1 MLINK
6 IFSEIINPPPG
17 LSRLGVIYR
26 ILRISKNP
34 VGPYQLRYLR
44 RMHQVSKLSDMGQLF
59 YYTHVSIF
67 PITRFY
73 KHVHKFKRD
82 TLINTISNLA
92 LVSINVGAMF
102 IGGDIIIHIVCILLT
117 IVMFNWSYYIRLKY
131 LAIVFRHSFTNDSL
145 RSIPRIHDSNVNSK
159 EVMQIINEIRRTI
172 GNRYPTV
179 GNPIDINR
187 PGYTDGIMVDMNK
200 SKGTLLLQ
208 IRDPVHPGI
217 SGQMIRIEIDYL
229 ETLEFQGAH
238 GLL

>member
-1 MLINK
+1 MLIHK
-6 IFSEIINPPPG
+6 AFSEITSPPPG
-17 LSRLGVIYR
+17 MSRFSVICR

-44 RMHQVSKLSDMGQLF
+44 RMHQVNKLSDMGQLL

-82 TLINTISNLA
+82 MLINTVSNLA
-92 LVSINVGAMF
+92 LISINVGSMF
-102 IGGDIIIHIVCILLT
+102 IGGNIIIHLLACIVLT
-117 IVMFNWSYYIRLKY
+117 MMFNWSYRLKLKH
-131 LAIVFRHSFTNDSL
+131 LAMVFRHSFNTETLNSI
-145 RSIPRIHDSNVNSK
+145 RSINGMDITFR
-159 EVMQIINEIRRTI
+159 EVLQIIDEIRRTI
-172 GNRYPTV
+172 GNRYPTL
-179 GNPIDINR
+179 GRTIDINR
-187 PGYTDGIMVDMNK
+187 PGYTDGIVVDMDR
-200 SKGTLLLQ
+200 SRGTLLLQ

-217 SGQMIRIEIDYL
+217 LGQMIRIEIDYL